1 MKKNPLV
8 SIVIPMKNP
17 DIFLEKCL
25 KTIKQQTYKNIEIVI
40 VSGKVLGVEV
50 LAAKYGAR
58 VFEFEPKLSSG
69 RFDATHRR
77 NYGVKKAKGKY
88 LYYADTDYELTK
100 NVIKE
105 CVLCADGGY
114 DAVITPLD
122 TFGTGIWARAK
133 RLERRCYFGDEA
145 VEAPRFFRKKV
156 WDKLGGLDE
165 NLAGGGDDW
174 DLYQKLKDKNYRVGR
189 VRAIIK
195 HNEGDLK
202 LNRIYKKAFMYGK
215 DVIKYFRKRPKEAI
229 KSYFPIRPGYI
240 KNWKLLLQNPRDT
253 ATFIFVRIIEYSAGF
268 LGFLYSLLKPND

>member
-105 CVLCADGGY
+105 CVLCADGGLSHLS
-114 DAVITPLD
+114 TLLEQE
-122 TFGTGIWARAK
+122 FGHEPKDSKEDVT
-133 RLERRCYFGDEA
+133 
-145 VEAPRFFRKKV
+145 
-156 WDKLGGLDE
+156 
-165 NLAGGGDDW
+165 LAT
-174 DLYQKLKDKNYRVGR
+174 K
-189 VRAIIK
+189 
-195 HNEGDLK
+195 
-202 LNRIYKKAFMYGK
+202 
-215 DVIKYFRKRPKEAI
+215 
-229 KSYFPIRPGYI
+229 
-240 KNWKLLLQNPRDT
+240 
-253 ATFIFVRIIEYSAGF
+253 
-268 LGFLYSLLKPND
+268 LLKPRGSLEKKSGINWEDWMKILLAGEMIGISIKNSRIKITE